1 MHGTRFAA
9 DAAANVANPDVPA
22 PDFTPPDRPPADPSP
37 DSSRPDHLHAGP
49 TAPGI
54 RVLHLADRDATLTRA
69 TGSADARVHG
79 WLVNDLSFALTAPPA
94 LAAATED
101 RVCAA
106 VSAMCDIAPRDTL
119 EGMLAAQMVAV
130 HSAALD
136 SLRRA
141 AEASAADRAR
151 DADLRHAAEHE
162 QPVTLEDLM
171 FRRVGAG
178 WTETMAREGARVAAD
193 SVADILGWDEARI
206 DKEVNDYL
214 AIIAHR
220 HGVSG

>member
-9 DAAANVANPDVPA
+9 EAAANVTNPGVPA
-22 PDFTPPDRPPADPSP
+22 PDFTPPDLPPADPPP
-37 DSSRPDHLHAGP
+37 DSSQPDHPHAGP
-49 TAPGI
+49 AAPAI

-94 LAAATED
+94 LGAAATED
-101 RVCAA
+101 RICAA

-151 DADLRHAAEHE
+151 DADLRHAARLLNVFQRQMRVRDDRRNPVLARSLTGRHA
-162 QPVTLEDLM
+162 PDAAGGSPGARVTLEEG
-171 FRRVGAG
+171 RPVE
-178 WTETMAREGARVAAD
+178 TETG
-193 SVADILGWDEARI
+193 S
-206 DKEVNDYL
+206 
-214 AIIAHR
+214 
-220 HGVSG
+220 

>member
-1 MHGTRFAA
+1 MHGPRFAA
-9 DAAANVANPDVPA
+9 EAAADHTAPNVTNT
-22 PDFTPPDRPPADPSP
+22 DFTSPDLRTADLPPADPSLDNSKP
-37 DSSRPDHLHAGP
+37 DRSPAAP
-49 TAPGI
+49 PAPGI

-79 WLVNDLSFALTAPPA
+79 WLVNDLSFALATPPA
-94 LAAATED
+94 LGDAATED

-151 DADLRHAAEHE
+151 DADLRHAARLLNVF
-162 QPVTLEDLM
+162 QRQMRVRDDRRNPVLARSLTGRHAPDA
-171 FRRVGAG
+171 AG
-178 WTETMAREGARVAAD
+178 FPPGARVALEEEGR
-193 SVADILGWDEARI
+193 SVETENG
-206 DKEVNDYL
+206 
-214 AIIAHR
+214 
-220 HGVSG
+220 S